1 MLSWCHTLHNKFGV
15 AKQYIAIASKKF
27 GKLMQ
32 RPFASQGSL
41 RKSCVS
47 DAMRGRS
54 LGRSVL
60 QYTWRLTAA
69 VSLWETSS
77 TAADCNLHIW
87 MLLIDR
93 EFVSVSLVPVLLMYY
108 LVSSLHN
115 DLFFLCLLCIKPL
128 SWEPNHQQYNGW
140 SGMQEKLN
148 ILIQTI

>member
-1 MLSWCHTLHNKFGV
+1 MSLVAESSMMIQWTQRCLHGNHNAIGLKYRGRGFLGLSL
-15 AKQYIAIASKKF
+15 KKS
-27 GKLMQ
+27 
-32 RPFASQGSL
+32 R
-41 RKSCVS
+41 VS
-47 DAMRGRS
+47 DVTRGRS

-77 TAADCNLHIW
+77 TAADCNLLIW

-93 EFVSVSLVPVLLMYY
+93 EFVSVSLVSVLLMYY

-128 SWEPNHQQYNGW
+128 SWEPNHQQYNCW